1 MYKEFENIYSQRPFK
16 DNIGGLNFYGMYSLW
31 NILNKLKPKHV
42 IESGVWKG
50 CSTWMI
56 DKIDSVEKIICID
69 PLIKV
74 WYPDK
79 LLYVSKKAEYVSID
93 FLEQNFENINLS
105 DCVVFFDDH
114 QDILSRLIHCKKLG
128 INNIIMDDNY
138 RTTVGSHIS
147 LYCLQNLVIE
157 ESFKEI
163 EIEKEI
169 NYNNLE
175 KNENI
180 EDIFYKEMI
189 NNNLTYIKIII

>member
-1 MYKEFENIYSQRPFK
+1 MYKEFEKIYNQRPFK
-16 DNIGGLNFYGMYSLW
+16 ENIGGLNFYGMYSLW
-31 NILNKLKPKHV
+31 NILNTLKPKYA

-50 CSTWMI
+50 CSTWII
-56 DKIDSVEKIICID
+56 DNIDSVEKIICID
-69 PLIKV
+69 PLNKI
-74 WYPDK
+74 WYPDQ

-93 FLEQNFENINLS
+93 FLEQNFENINLNE
-105 DCVVFFDDH
+105 CVVFFDDH
-114 QDILSRLIHCKKLG
+114 QDILPRLLHCKKLG

-169 NYNNLE
+169 NYNDLE
-175 KNENI
+175 KNENV
-180 EDIFYKEMI
+180 EDIFYKEMMKTI
-189 NNNLTYIKIII
+189 QKIVI